1 MNAAAPNGQWFGTVL
16 ADSLGG
22 LILSP
27 GVDQVLLPT
36 RFDIVAA
43 ATSASPESTDVTRP
57 TSRQVAVDALVQ
69 DYPQQS
75 AETNPHIVGSEDV
88 VPDAVVKNISI
99 GGRNIH
105 IFSPGVV
112 AEGSLGFP
120 ANMATIAGSQTFQI
134 GNLPVLNNLLYWNSP
149 SRMLTEQVFQALARN
164 ADTRND
170 CVPEDRPVIGLL
182 WDALPAFD
190 WPESPSQSQAV
201 GSEPEPMAKKPAH
214 QAANQQDVSNVAV
227 ADQAELADS

>member
-36 RFDIVAA
+36 DFDIVAA

-75 AETNPHIVGSEDV
+75 AETTSHIVGSEDV
-88 VPDAVVKNISI
+88 APDAIVKNISI
-99 GGRNIH
+99 GGRNTH

-112 AEGSLGFP
+112 AEGSLGLP
-120 ANMATIAGSQTFQI
+120 TNMAAAGSQTFQI
-134 GNLPVLNNLLYWNSP
+134 GNLPVLNTLLYWNSP
-149 SRMLTEQVFQALARN
+149 ARMMTEQVFQALARN

-170 CVPEDRPVIGLL
+170 CVPEDRPVSGLL
-182 WDALPAFD
+182 WDVVPGLD
-190 WPESPSQSQAV
+190 WLESSSQTQAV

-227 ADQAELADS
+227 ADQAELADL